1 VFAANFVWLVAA
13 ALFLFFGR
21 NSHAQR
27 TVFRETFEGIFPGE
41 WTVGDFGGAGAYW
54 SDVDLRFFGAPPLL
68 EGNWAG
74 YCAGIGFAGTVQFP
88 DYQPEML
95 AVMERTV
102 DLTTATNATLSFW
115 YTIPSIEPG
124 GFDYCRLLVNGNRLW
139 LADSPANWTQVT
151 TNLQAFVGGM
161 VTVRF
166 EFVSDED
173 FQLEGC
179 YLDDILLT
187 ASPDDGGGGNR
198 PNLTPHQP
206 EGWSDKIVVSRVTG
220 TTTDDSDLQ
229 AGDTLYLDWAVINN
243 GSADVTSTF
252 TTQLYVDDQMRTS
265 WSGGS
270 LPPNFFSN
278 IRDYNL
284 GTLPAGTHTVKIV
297 TDSGN
302 TVNESNEADNEY
314 IKTIV
319 IGGQP
324 EIRIAPLELT
334 FTVTNDGGSG
344 FAARADTSTPE
355 NPNQSVPHPDPLPEG
370 EGKAPGVASAEEAI
384 AFNLSAEQKLQAAHE
399 VAGLLDGG
407 AGEVAVIVN
416 LASPPGKPL
425 HGEWDSKPRLRQ
437 WHQAV
442 KGRQDDVLAI
452 LEADDFKVRRRYE
465 NLSAFSGHVTRKGL
479 EKLARHPR
487 VASVELSRQRHAH
500 LAQGI
505 PLMNAAIYRS
515 TYDGTGTSVAIIDS
529 GVDYNHPRLGGG
541 GFPNTK
547 VIGGRDFGDD
557 DNNPI
562 PEGNAHG
569 TACAG
574 IAAGAPGTSGDYI
587 GGVAPNAKVY
597 ALKITSGASGSAFD
611 ADIIAAWDWCVS
623 HKNDDP
629 ANPILVISTSFGG
642 DRYTSGCDVLQSSY
656 FTAANNAVAA
666 GITVLASSGNEG
678 YCTALASPAC
688 ISSVI
693 SVGAVYDS
701 GYASSTSFCVEE
713 LSCVSKSP
721 SGSCFSGWTHS
732 EPVQADRVT
741 GYSNTSGFLDLLAP
755 SHRAYTTDIV
765 GADGYSGGD
774 YDSAF
779 GGTSAACPYAAGAVA
794 ALQSAARAI
803 QGRYLTPAEART
815 ILATTGDLVRDGKN
829 TTITKPRVNLG
840 RAIESLGQSRSFT
853 IFNEGNGTLNVTSI
867 VADASAPWIS
877 LTPPAPFTVPAGG
890 AQVVA
895 VAIDPALAPAGH
907 NTRRLLVGSD
917 DADESPYPGGVS
929 ITVTNI
935 DTRPQISAVLSG
947 TRFIVSWTTNSAEY
961 VLQSSDSLTG
971 NWGAV
976 NTAPVTVGASRY
988 VTNNVAPP
996 RRFYRLRKP

>member
-1 VFAANFVWLVAA
+1 MKDFKSSLVPRRAGSLANCFWLVAV
-13 ALFLFFGR
+13 ALFLFFGS

-27 TVFRETFEGIFPGE
+27 IVFHETFEGVFPGE
-41 WTVGDFGGAGAYW
+41 WTVGDFGSGESPAYW
-54 SDVDLRFFGAPPLL
+54 SDVDLRFFGAPPLRQGG
-68 EGNWAG
+68 GNWAG
-74 YCAGIGFAGTVQFP
+74 YCAGIGFAGTTQFP
-88 DYQPEML
+88 DYQPDMR

-115 YTIPSIEPG
+115 YTIPSIEQGP
-124 GFDYCRLLVNGNRLW
+124 DYCALSLNGEEVWSRT
-139 LADSPANWTQVT
+139 APAAWTQVT
-151 TNLQAFVGGM
+151 IDATRFVGGP
-161 VTVRF
+161 VVVRF
-166 EFVSDED
+166 EFVSDFSIEG
-173 FQLEGC
+173 EGC

-187 ASPDDGGGGNR
+187 ARPDDGGGGNR

-206 EGWSDKIVVSRVTG
+206 AGWSDKIVVSRVTG

-252 TTQLYVDDQMRTS
+252 TTQLYVDDQLRTS

-270 LPPNFFSN
+270 LPQNFFSN
-278 IRDYNL
+278 ITDYNL

-297 TDSGN
+297 ADSGN

-334 FTVTNDGGSG
+334 FTVTNDGSSG
-344 FAARADTSTPE
+344 FAASTSVTE
-355 NPNQSVPHPDPLPEG
+355 TTEEG
-370 EGKAPGVASAEEAI
+370 I

-399 VAGLLDGG
+399 VTGLLEGG

-442 KGRQDDVLAI
+442 QVRQDDVLAT
-452 LEADDFKVRRRYE
+452 LEADDFKVRHRYE

-479 EKLARHPR
+479 EKLSRHPR
-487 VASVELSRQRHAH
+487 VASIELSRQRHAH

-505 PLMNAAIYRS
+505 PLMNAAIYRY

-587 GGVAPNAKVY
+587 GGVAPNAKIY

-732 EPVQADRVT
+732 EPPQADRVT
-741 GYSNTSGFLDLLAP
+741 GYSNTSGLLDLLAP

-765 GADGYSGGD
+765 GVGGYSGGD

-794 ALQSAARAI
+794 ALQSAARAT
-803 QGRYLTPAEART
+803 QGRYLTPVEART
-815 ILATTGDLVRDGKN
+815 ILATTGDLVRDVKN
-829 TTITKPRVNLG
+829 TSISKPRVNLG

-867 VADASAPWIS
+867 VAEASAPWIS

-895 VAIDPALAPAGH
+895 VAIDPALAPAGQS
-907 NTRRLLVGSD
+907 TRRLLVGSD
-917 DADESPYPGGVS
+917 DADESPYPGGVT
-929 ITVTNI
+929 ITVTNV
-935 DTRPQISAVLSG
+935 DTRPQISGVLSG
-947 TRFIVSWTTNSAEY
+947 SRFIVSWTTNATGY
-961 VLQSSDSLTG
+961 VLESSDSITG
-971 NWGAV
+971 TWGTV
-976 NTAPVTVGASRY
+976 NITPVTVGASRY

-996 RRFYRLRKP
+996 RRFYRLHK